1 MGRSVHPAHPLESPS
16 KVPALNITING
27 ESKPVAEG
35 LTLAQLVEQLGLQ
48 PRFVA
53 IERNRELVPRTRH
66 SECVLQPD
74 DQLEIVTL
82 VGGG

>member
-1 MGRSVHPAHPLESPS
+1 MQAIAFLHYRVS
-16 KVPALNITING
+16 ALKITING
-27 ESKPVAEG
+27 EPKSITEG
-35 LTLAQLVEQLGLQ
+35 LTLAELVVQIGLQ

-53 IERNRELVPRTRH
+53 IERNRELVPRTH
-66 SECVLQPD
+66 HAECILQPD